1 MKGKNEKKVTKK
13 QTSKKTS
20 ANTKQKNALKCAEPK
35 SPKKSTGNTTTK
47 STAKPKKQTQE
58 FMLRKNGLDK
68 EGNQQYTA
76 IRVYKRKPKGWTET
90 KGATTA
96 PVGYKWIS
104 NNKSLFSGERKAAL
118 LKESNHEQKK

>member
-1 MKGKNEKKVTKK
+1 MKGNNTKKETKK
-13 QTSKKTS
+13 QTSKKAS

-35 SPKKSTGNTTTK
+35 SPKKSTGNTAKK
-47 STAKPKKQTQE
+47 SAGKPKKQAQE
-58 FMLRKNGLDK
+58 FMLRKSGLDK

-76 IRVYKRKPKGWTET
+76 IRIYKRKPNGWTET

-104 NNKSLFSGERKAAL
+104 NNKSLFSGERKSAL
-118 LKESNHEQKK
+118 LKEKQS